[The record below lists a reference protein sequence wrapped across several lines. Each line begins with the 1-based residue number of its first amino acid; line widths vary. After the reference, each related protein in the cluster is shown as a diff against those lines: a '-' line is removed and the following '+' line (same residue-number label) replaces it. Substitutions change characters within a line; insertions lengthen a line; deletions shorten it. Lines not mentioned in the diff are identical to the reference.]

1 MATTRSQRLSISP
14 RLAFLAALIL
24 GLAHGDTAAAQA
36 SNTCG
41 PRAEV
46 VKHLASQFKEQAA
59 AVGIAENGS
68 AVLEILA
75 SADGSTWTLLYSLP
89 NGLSC
94 LMATG
99 QSWQTL
105 PKLAASGPGA

>member
-1 MATTRSQRLSISP
+1 MATTRSRRLFAMPSLAAVAT
-14 RLAFLAALIL
+14 LAFSFADINI
-24 GLAHGDTAAAQA
+24 AAAQA
-36 SNTCG
+36 NKTCG

-46 VKHLASQFKEQAA
+46 VKHLATEFKEQTA

-68 AVLEILA
+68 AVYEILA

-99 QSWQTL
+99 QSWQAL
-105 PKLAASGPGA
+105 PQVAALGPEA